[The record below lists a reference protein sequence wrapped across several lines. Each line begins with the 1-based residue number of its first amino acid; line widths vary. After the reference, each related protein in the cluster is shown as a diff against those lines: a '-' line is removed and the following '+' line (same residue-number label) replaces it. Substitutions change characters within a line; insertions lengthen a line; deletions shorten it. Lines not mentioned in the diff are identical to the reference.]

1 MEKINFPE
9 PGFRTKREEGK
20 DFIFDP
26 LRKKWIILTPEEWV
40 RQNFVQ
46 YLVKVKGYPAAYIAI
61 EKEIR
66 VGELKKRFDILV
78 YNNNHQPWMLIEC
91 KAPEINLDENTLHQV
106 LRYNIAVPANHIL
119 VTNGTATFSWK
130 KENEKLVLANE
141 VPAWE

>member
-9 PGFRTKREEGK
+9 PEFRTKREEGK
-20 DFIFDP
+20 DFIFDT
-26 LRKKWIILTPEEWV
+26 LRRKWILLTPEEWV

-66 VGELKKRFDILV
+66 VGELKKRFDILI

-91 KAPEINLDENTLHQV
+91 KAPEINLDENALHQV
-106 LRYNIAVPANHIL
+106 LRYNIAVPVSHIL
-119 VTNGTATFSWK
+119 ITNGTATYSWK
-130 KENEKLVLANE
+130 KEKEKLGLTNE